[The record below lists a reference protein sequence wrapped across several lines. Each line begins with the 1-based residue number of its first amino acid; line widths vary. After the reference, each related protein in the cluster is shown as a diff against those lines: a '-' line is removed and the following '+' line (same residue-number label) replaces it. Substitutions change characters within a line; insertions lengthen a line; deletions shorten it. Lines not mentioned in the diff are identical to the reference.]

1 MSSSDEIEVGNIYKI
16 EADEEN
22 KITPPEGRL
31 VWYKH
36 FVVMGKAQDGS
47 VYGCIVFDSAINRE
61 YVEPGEEEFYLPI
74 REGRYPF
81 IDHNSYLECLELKP
95 ATAEKL
101 LAGKAEGKLNSEDF
115 EAALKLVRMSR
126 RHSYILLKMYGII

>member
-47 VYGCIVFDSAINRE
+47 VYGCVVFDSAINRE

-101 LAGKAEGKLNSEDF
+101 LAGKAEGKLNTEDF